1 MTTLQTKQ
9 FLQGAVLAVLALVP
23 SITLAANFD
32 ATGGSFGLL
41 LGNILTFTN
50 NVLIPFIIGIGF
62 LVFVWGMFKYFIAGG
77 ANDEAKESGKSLMVY
92 ATLGFVLIIIFWGV
106 VNLIASSTGYDTGT
120 AAGVIPN
127 TVGGTLTTT

>member
-32 ATGGSFGLL
+32 ATGGSF
-41 LGNILTFTN
+41 
-50 NVLIPFIIGIGF
+50 V
-62 LVFVWGMFKYFIAGG
+62 
-77 ANDEAKESGKSLMVY
+77 
-92 ATLGFVLIIIFWGV
+92 GFVLIIIFWGV

>member
-1 MTTLQTKQ
+1 MKLNSMKKITSS
-9 FLQGAVLAVLALVP
+9 LAALVALIVP
-23 SITLAANFD
+23 AAAQAQFASDGGAFGTFLA
-32 ATGGSFGLL
+32 
-41 LGNILTFTN
+41 NILTFIN

-106 VNLIASSTGYDTGT
+106 VNLIAGSTGFSAQTIT
-120 AAGVIPN
+120 NVPAV
-127 TVGGTLTTT
+127 TVPTT